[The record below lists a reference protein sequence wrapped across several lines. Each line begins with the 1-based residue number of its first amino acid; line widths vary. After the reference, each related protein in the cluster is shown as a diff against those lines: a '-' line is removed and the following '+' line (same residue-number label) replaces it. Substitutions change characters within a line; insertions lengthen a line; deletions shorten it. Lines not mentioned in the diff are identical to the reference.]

1 MCKASAA
8 KCVEPVMRGFY
19 AAGLKKH
26 AVPRKAQLMDAAAKP
41 AAAAAA
47 AAGRSS
53 DADTATEETAGS
65 LGASSV
71 DDGSGIPAHIRA
83 TAHGRAVQ
91 DETG

>member
-1 MCKASAA
+1 
-8 KCVEPVMRGFY
+8 MRGFY

-41 AAAAAA
+41 AAAA